1 MKKSSRSGSLS
12 TGVPVSS
19 NTATV
24 NSSNSNNNNNSN
36 SSNNNNSSINGSDG
50 GKGNRTNIHNNHN
63 DNSNSKKNE
72 KKMDNNDQDV
82 NSMFRRTEII
92 GRGKFG
98 IVYKGYHIKTK
109 HVYAIKVLNLDS
121 DEDEVED
128 VQREVQF
135 LSSLKQI
142 PNITRYYG
150 SYLKNTS
157 LWIIMEYCAGG
168 SLRSLLRPGKVDEKY
183 IGVIMKEVLIALK
196 YIHRENIIHR
206 DIKAANILITNSGSV
221 KLCDFGVAAQLN
233 QATLRRQTMAGTP
246 YWMAPEVIM
255 EGVYYD
261 TKVDIWS
268 LGITAYEIAT
278 GNPPYCDVEAIRA
291 MQLIT
296 KSKPPRLEGRDYSAP
311 LKKFIALCLDE
322 DPNERLEAD
331 ELLNCKF
338 IKLHK
343 NTPTSILK
351 ELVTRYLLFRDKH
364 KNDNQS
370 VTHADDIKHGDVNM
384 NNNDNNKKNKID
396 KGDNIAKDIKHNNT
410 NICEYIDEAS
420 QSIDNI
426 SVRWD
431 FDSLSSTDY
440 IIENNINIEAISE
453 ETPDW
458 QHEQVNY
465 AYPEEDH
472 YSYYPT
478 SNNTNNL
485 TNMVTN
491 SHKYAYQG
499 TTIGKYNPNTTYQNS
514 TFDVPITHM
523 NTTGNYPSKMIL
535 GTGTQVISNKKETIG
550 TYNTTLGSNR
560 KLETKAPKQLLEL
573 FEDTEVIPEI
583 DSTHEENRRTNKNKS
598 VPYLDTLNEDVD
610 LQIANDSNNIGNKSV
625 NNNNISTTTSFN
637 INNPHN
643 NLVNAKS
650 YFTQSAPQLPHLQT
664 TFTTPSNELSTTL
677 MTAPTSVEIE
687 IPEEL
692 PVSALPTPVP
702 IENPSHLQTKPRSST
717 VSISPLAYQQQQHI
731 TSSSQAP
738 HQLQQSHGLTRRLTL
753 GGINNT
759 RSNDNETNDKSKVVG
774 KTIAEEISRSASF
787 ANVSNISTSLSNR
800 VIVNDIPKTH
810 RKTPSPAK
818 IAALAGVSPTKKP
831 GVSPTGIKNISN
843 TENIS
848 DPSNSV
854 SITANVTNVPAMRPI
869 ASVNESKDAL
879 LHPVNV
885 NNITSSHFNTTYTDN
900 KSMPMTSQSPNI
912 EKETSRINADFKRNN
927 PNLKLQMPLP
937 KPINKHNLLDSSNIP
952 STESIN
958 QFGFNTSV
966 TQNAPVSM
974 TPINEKYMDF
984 NNKLKRSQSVSN
996 RKNSATNDSSS
1007 QVSSTSNS
1015 ALNQSVSTNIVNNHN
1030 ISSFGNSTISDV
1042 DNYQTINGTNEV
1054 LENSTAINVKTGNT
1068 IDVNENNIA
1077 SQTTAIHT
1085 DNTTSSATVTT
1096 TNSKNSNINN
1106 AVVMAPPSSM
1116 LRMSLFQDLEQNS
1129 SFRRVDRKPEM
1140 LKELDKLLHLFEE
1153 NLPAM
1158 ENALKRQLVP
1168 STNTINP
1175 ISTTTTTATTIP
1187 NTISIT
1193 KSNSVITPE
1202 LQSTTMPTVTESI
1215 SNSVTSS
1222 VALTEDM
1229 IGRS

>member
-1 MKKSSRSGSLS
+1 MKKPSRSGSLS
-12 TGVPVSS
+12 TGVPVSN
-19 NTATV
+19 NTATL
-24 NSSNSNNNNNSN
+24 NSSNINTGSNTNINTTTTTNNNNTGSGSGSSGSN
-36 SSNNNNSSINGSDG
+36 SSGTI
-50 GKGNRTNIHNNHN
+50 
-63 DNSNSKKNE
+63 NSKSID
-72 KKMDNNDQDV
+72 KKRDNNDQDV

-98 IVYKGYHIKTK
+98 VVYKGYNIKTK

-128 VQREVQF
+128 VQREVRF

-183 IGVIMKEVLIALK
+183 IGVIMREVLIALK

-278 GNPPYCDVEAIRA
+278 GNPPYCDVEALRA

-296 KSKPPRLEGRDYSAP
+296 KSKPPRLEGRDYSVP
-311 LKKFIALCLDE
+311 LKEFIALCLDE

-343 NTPTSILK
+343 NTPISILK

-364 KNDNQS
+364 KNDNQPIS
-370 VTHADDIKHGDVNM
+370 HADDIKHANVGVN
-384 NNNDNNKKNKID
+384 NNNNNSNDNNNIGN
-396 KGDNIAKDIKHNNT
+396 GDNIDKNKGYNDAKNGNN
-410 NICEYIDEAS
+410 IDDAA
-420 QSIDNI
+420 QDIDNI
-426 SVRWD
+426 SIRWD

-440 IIENNINIEAISE
+440 IIKNKINIDAISE

-478 SNNTNNL
+478 SNNINNL
-485 TNMVTN
+485 NNMVTS
-491 SHKYAYQG
+491 SHKYVYQG
-499 TTIGKYNPNTTYQNS
+499 TTIGKYNPNTTYHNS
-514 TFDVPITHM
+514 TFDVPITYM
-523 NTTGNYPSKMIL
+523 NTTGNYHSKMIL
-535 GTGTQVISNKKETIG
+535 GTGTQAISNKKGTIGG

-560 KLETKAPKQLLEL
+560 NPETKAPKQLLEL
-573 FEDTEVIPEI
+573 FEDTEVIPEV
-583 DSTHEENRRTNKNKS
+583 DSSHEEIRRTNKNKP

-610 LQIANDSNNIGNKSV
+610 LNTSNGGNNTSNKNI
-625 NNNNISTTTSFN
+625 NNGSTPPTTTTLFN

-643 NLVNAKS
+643 NLVSAKS
-650 YFTQSAPQLPHLQT
+650 FFTQSTPQLPHIQT
-664 TFTTPSNELSTTL
+664 SFAIPSNESSTTL

-702 IENPSHLQTKPRSST
+702 VENSSHLQTKPRSST
-717 VSISPLAYQQQQHI
+717 VSISPLAYQQQHL
-731 TSSSQAP
+731 TSSSSSQLP
-738 HQLQQSHGLTRRLTL
+738 HQSQQSHGLTRRLTL
-753 GGINNT
+753 GGINNG
-759 RSNDNETNDKSKVVG
+759 RSTDNDNNDKLKVVG
-774 KTIAEEISRSASF
+774 KTIADEISRSTSF
-787 ANVSNISTSLSNR
+787 VNVSNAQNYLSNR
-800 VIVNDIPKTH
+800 SVANEIPKAH
-810 RKTPSPAK
+810 RRTPSPAK
-818 IAALAGVSPTKKP
+818 LVNSSGISPIKKSV
-831 GVSPTGIKNISN
+831 VSPTGIKNVTNTGDITGTSN
-843 TENIS
+843 G
-848 DPSNSV
+848 V
-854 SITANVTNVPAMRPI
+854 SSTANVTNLPTMKPMSAI
-869 ASVNESKDAL
+869 NENKDVL

-885 NNITSSHFNTTYTDN
+885 NNISYTRFNNANTDN
-900 KSMPMTSQSPNI
+900 TSIPITSQGANI
-912 EKETSRINADFKRNN
+912 EKETSRVNTDFKRNN
-927 PNLKLQMPLP
+927 PTLKLQMPLP
-937 KPINKHNLLDSSNIP
+937 TPINKHKLLDSNNGNMSSN
-952 STESIN
+952 ENIN

-966 TQNAPVSM
+966 TQNVPVSM
-974 TPINEKYMDF
+974 TPINEKHMDF
-984 NNKLKRSQSVSN
+984 NNRLKRSQSVGT
-996 RKNSATNDSSS
+996 RKSSFTNDVMNLSQNPTTSHSVLNALVSAKSINNHVLSS
-1007 QVSSTSNS
+1007 VSNSITSN
-1015 ALNQSVSTNIVNNHN
+1015 ADNNN
-1030 ISSFGNSTISDV
+1030 A
-1042 DNYQTINGTNEV
+1042 INESNEV
-1054 LENSTAINVKTGNT
+1054 LGNVNGVNDNSVPKQANIVSG
-1068 IDVNENNIA
+1068 DNIA
-1077 SQTTAIHT
+1077 SSTT
-1085 DNTTSSATVTT
+1085 NTTVG
-1096 TNSKNSNINN
+1096 NSKNNN
-1106 AVVMAPPSSM
+1106 NNNTVMMAPPSSM

-1129 SFRRVDRKPEM
+1129 PFRRVDRKPEM
-1140 LKELDKLLHLFEE
+1140 LKELDLLLHLFEE
-1153 NLPAM
+1153 NLPAI

-1168 STNTINP
+1168 
-1175 ISTTTTTATTIP
+1175 ISSLNNLATTATNTMTTTNGYSAVNPESQSTIIP
-1187 NTISIT
+1187 TTTESM
-1193 KSNSVITPE
+1193 SNSVI
-1202 LQSTTMPTVTESI
+1202 
-1215 SNSVTSS
+1215 SS
-1222 VALTEDM
+1222 VALAGEM
-1229 IGRS
+1229 IGRN

>member
-1 MKKSSRSGSLS
+1 MKKSSRSGSIS
-12 TGVPVSS
+12 TGIPISS
-19 NTATV
+19 NTTTV
-24 NSSNSNNNNNSN
+24 TSI
-36 SSNNNNSSINGSDG
+36 NNSSKSSSGGGGGNG
-50 GKGNRTNIHNNHN
+50 TNIHNNN
-63 DNSNSKKNE
+63 DNSNGKGIE
-72 KKMDNNDQDV
+72 KKMSNNDQDV

-206 DIKAANILITNSGSV
+206 DIKAANILITNSGSI

-311 LKKFIALCLDE
+311 LKEFIALCLDE
-322 DPNERLEAD
+322 DPNERLEAE

-370 VTHADDIKHGDVNM
+370 VSHADEIKHGDVDM
-384 NNNDNNKKNKID
+384 NNNNKKKKNNID
-396 KGDNIAKDIKHNNT
+396 KGDDIDGNKKHNDT
-410 NICEYIDEAS
+410 NVCEDIDEAS

-478 SNNTNNL
+478 SNNINNL
-485 TNMVTN
+485 NNNNNMVTN
-491 SHKYAYQG
+491 SNKYAYQG
-499 TTIGKYNPNTTYQNS
+499 TTIGKYNLGTTYKNS
-514 TFDVPITHM
+514 TFDVPITYM
-523 NTTGNYPSKMIL
+523 NTTGNYPSKMVL
-535 GTGTQVISNKKETIG
+535 GTGTQAVSNKKETIG
-550 TYNTTLGSNR
+550 THNTTLGSSR
-560 KLETKAPKQLLEL
+560 KLEAKAPKQLLEL

-583 DSTHEENRRTNKNKS
+583 DSTHEESRRISKNKS
-598 VPYLDTLNEDVD
+598 TPYLDTLNEDVD
-610 LQIANDSNNIGNKSV
+610 LQITNDGNNIGNKSV
-625 NNNNISTTTSFN
+625 NNGSASTTTSFN
-637 INNPHN
+637 INNPRN
-643 NLVNAKS
+643 NLINSKS

-664 TFTTPSNELSTTL
+664 SFTIPSNESSTTL
-677 MTAPTSVEIE
+677 MTAPTSIEIE

-692 PVSALPTPVP
+692 PVSALPTPIPV
-702 IENPSHLQTKPRSST
+702 ENSSYLQTKPRSST
-717 VSISPLAYQQQQHI
+717 VSISPLGYQQHI
-731 TSSSQAP
+731 TPSSQTP
-738 HQLQQSHGLTRRLTL
+738 HQPQQPHGLTRRLTL
-753 GGINNT
+753 GGINNS
-759 RSNDNETNDKSKVVG
+759 RANDNETSDRPKVVG

-787 ANVSNISTSLSNR
+787 ANVSNMSTSLSNR
-800 VIVNDIPKTH
+800 VIVNEIPKTH
-810 RKTPSPAK
+810 RRTPSPAK
-818 IAALAGVSPTKKP
+818 IAALTGVSPTKKP
-831 GVSPTGIKNISN
+831 SVSPTGTKNVNNTGNITSPPNGIS
-843 TENIS
+843 T
-848 DPSNSV
+848 
-854 SITANVTNVPAMRPI
+854 VTNVANIPAMRPI
-869 ASVNESKDAL
+869 PNINENKDVL

-885 NNITSSHFNTTYTDN
+885 HNIAYNHFNNSDTD
-900 KSMPMTSQSPNI
+900 STPLPMTSNI
-912 EKETSRINADFKRNN
+912 EKETSRVNADFKRNN

-937 KPINKHNLLDSSNIP
+937 APLNKHMLLDSNNIP
-952 STESIN
+952 STENIN

-996 RKNSATNDSSS
+996 RKNSLTSDGMGLP
-1007 QVSSTSNS
+1007 QVPNTSHS
-1015 ALNQSVSTNIVNNHN
+1015 VLNGLLSTNTVNNHVLP
-1030 ISSFGNSTISDV
+1030 SFGNSTASNI
-1042 DNYQTINGTNEV
+1042 DNYQGNNETSEV
-1054 LENSTAINVKTGNT
+1054 PENPTAVHVKTWNMTGLNENSILNQSNT
-1068 IDVNENNIA
+1068 ID
-1077 SQTTAIHT
+1077 S
-1085 DNTTSSATVTT
+1085 DGTTSSATVTT
-1096 TNSKNSNINN
+1096 VNSKNNSISNT
-1106 AVVMAPPSSM
+1106 VVMAPPSSM

-1140 LKELDKLLHLFEE
+1140 LKELDRLLHLFEE

-1168 STNTINP
+1168 VANMNNSISASTNKM
-1175 ISTTTTTATTIP
+1175 
-1187 NTISIT
+1187 SIT
-1193 KSNSVITPE
+1193 KSSSAVNPE
-1202 LQSTTMPTVTESI
+1202 LQLTAIPTTTEVI
-1215 SNSVTSS
+1215 PNGMTSS
-1222 VALTEDM
+1222 IALTGDTA
-1229 IGRS
+1229 GRS